1 MKKWILL
8 AALSTAFL
16 ANTGLGA
23 PWTQP
28 IVTHPPQ
35 VLPNEPQPAHVPPG
49 VMHFTLEEAKQ
60 RALSTSKVM
69 ALASLNVQSKE
80 LATEIMR
87 TDYFPKLMG
96 NVFYFHFDEPLGDV
110 LTLRGHPRV
119 GLPPLVLDANV
130 FNRDSYLGTIYVAQ
144 PITALLKVRQGVN
157 IARADEAIARSDVE
171 KARRAIAY
179 GVEQLYLGLLAAQ
192 RLRAGAQTAVTGAE
206 KLAALGTVETKV
218 ALLEAKQ
225 GLQAASDEVTK
236 LQQQL
241 NSLLELPA
249 CTVLELDEVPLPEL
263 LVTCPDD
270 LINQALATSPE
281 VQAAEQD
288 VVKAHAAVKAAK
300 VDYLPNIAVMGGY
313 ANQSWADYIQP
324 NFEYVGVVGSYTFF
338 EWGKKRKT
346 VHKWETEGSMAQ
358 AKLAQTQ
365 DEVRDKTQKTFL
377 EFQQHQGTLK
387 EAREMVVLRKEAAK
401 EAKDPKDIIQAAK
414 DLTLAEV
421 EVVKQELAYR
431 VAYAHLMNLI
441 GK

>member
-1 MKKWILL
+1 
-8 AALSTAFL
+8 
-16 ANTGLGA
+16 
-23 PWTQP
+23 
-28 IVTHPPQ
+28 
-35 VLPNEPQPAHVPPG
+35 
-49 VMHFTLEEAKQ
+49 MHFTLEEAKQ
-60 RALSTSKVM
+60 RALSSSKVM

-206 KLAALGTVETKV
+206 KLAALGTVEAKV

-225 GLQAASDEVTK
+225 GLHAASDEVTK

-263 LVTCPDD
+263 LVTCADD

-288 VVKAHAAVKAAK
+288 IVKAHAAAKAAK

-313 ANQSWADYIQP
+313 ANQSWASYIQP

-414 DLTLAEV
+414 DLMTADV